1 MDTEN
6 KNVKENDDI
15 ENDVS
20 ESYRINR
27 RTFMKVAGATVGAIA
42 LGTGLSKL
50 IEPAMA
56 VAPVRLRKFVDALVI
71 PPVLDTTAGGTYNI
85 SMVPGTAHKF
95 HSAFLPTKTYSY
107 FDVAPALDFHYLGPT
122 IIAKRGIPVKIK
134 FTNLLPSGPHML
146 NTIPPN
152 GPLSP
157 IDTTIMGNLDGVN
170 ADGLPWVDENR
181 VCVHLH
187 GGKVPVEFDGGPRDW
202 FSRADGQLNPYPE
215 AVDPFGTGS
224 YTYEYPNDQPAT
236 LLWYHDHAWGITRF
250 NPFAGLAG
258 AYLLLDE
265 FDISLRTGIASPS
278 GYNTSGQTVPAGVYE
293 VPIVLQDKLL
303 DTITGAMLY
312 PVAAN
317 NLGTH
322 PIWIPEYFG
331 DTPVINGKAY
341 PYHNVEPR
349 RYRLRFLNGSN
360 ARFYNL
366 WFDAGVGPIPF
377 HVIGSEQGFLPA
389 PALVNRLLIAP
400 GERFDTIV
408 DFTGLAAGTT
418 LLLKNNAKAPYPG
431 GAGGMGQL
439 MQFKVI
445 PIGAADITT
454 PAPALVLPPIAPT
467 PTPTVGTPREIV
479 LSEIMDP
486 LTGLPM
492 EALLDGLHFTDTL
505 APNPLFVE
513 QENSV
518 NVWQFINTTGDAHP
532 MHPHL
537 VPFKIQDRQPFD
549 VAGFTAAWNAWIAG
563 APTAIP
569 PIPPRDPLTRPS
581 INAFLTK
588 GLPYLPAPEES
599 GWKDTA
605 KAYPGE
611 VLRIVSKFELPA
623 NAPVGI
629 HSYVCHCHILE
640 HEENDMMFNWAVQKL

>member
-1 MDTEN
+1 MEKSNLPDKEVEIN
-6 KNVKENDDI
+6 KDF
-15 ENDVS
+15 
-20 ESYRINR
+20 YRIDR
-27 RTFMKVAGATVGAIA
+27 RTFMKMAGATVGALA

-71 PPVLDTTAGGTYNI
+71 PPVIDTTLGGSYAI
-85 SMVPGTAHKF
+85 SMVKGTTHKF
-95 HSAFLPTKTYSY
+95 NLNLPPTNTYSY
-107 FDVAPALDFHYLGPT
+107 FGGPPAPGFHYLGPT
-122 IIAKRGIPVKIK
+122 ILARRNFPVSIT
-134 FTNLLPSGPHML
+134 FTNNLPTGPHLLTNAM
-146 NTIPPN
+146 
-152 GPLSP
+152 
-157 IDTTIMGNLDGVN
+157 DTTIMGNLDGVD
-170 ADGLPWVDENR
+170 ADGNPWTDENR

-187 GGKVPVEFDGGPRDW
+187 GGKVPTEFDGGPRDW
-202 FSRADGQLNPYPE
+202 FSPVGAPASQQNPYPE
-215 AVDPFGTGS
+215 AVSTNGS

-265 FDISLRTGIASPS
+265 FDISLRTGISYTPL
-278 GYNTSGQTVPAGVYE
+278 GQPEYNASGQTVPGGVYE

-303 DTITGAMLY
+303 DPVTGAMIY

-349 RYRLRFLNGSN
+349 KYRLRFLNGSN
-360 ARFYNL
+360 ARFYNI
-366 WFDAGVGPIPF
+366 WFDAGLGPIPF

-389 PALVNRLLIAP
+389 PALVSKLLIAP

-431 GAGGMGQL
+431 GAGGMGPI
-439 MQFKVI
+439 MQFRVI
-445 PIGAADITT
+445 PIETTSSGTPSDITT
-454 PAPALVLPPIAPT
+454 SANALVLPPIAPT
-467 PTPTVGTPREIV
+467 PTPTAGVTPREIV

-486 LTGLPM
+486 VTGLPM

-505 APNPLFVE
+505 ATPLFTE
-513 QENSV
+513 AADSV

-537 VPFKIQDRQPFD
+537 VPFKILNRQPFN

-563 APTAIP
+563 APPT
-569 PIPPRDPLTRPS
+569 IPPRDPLTRPL

-588 GLPYLPAPEES
+588 GPAYLPAPEES

-623 NAPVGI
+623 GVASGL
-629 HSYVCHCHILE
+629 HRYVCHCHILE
-640 HEENDMMFNWAVQKL
+640 HEENDMMFYYGVSKP